1 MFVIF
6 IHASYIFWPLNQNI
20 LVILRHQ
27 LLLYLIR
34 NTILMLFVY
43 FTFILLQVCQQRLLG
58 N

>member
-6 IHASYIFWPLNQNI
+6 IYVSYIFWPLNQNI
-20 LVILRHQ
+20 LVILWRQ

-43 FTFILLQVCQQRLLG
+43 FAFI
-58 N
+58 